1 MQIPCNTG
9 YEDEILCHYMR
20 FVTFNITSALEI
32 VVTSVSGGVEFLN
45 HKFGHG
51 AQLEYLV
58 KNSDESLQKVSRTL
72 VVE

>member
-1 MQIPCNTG
+1 MSQVP
-9 YEDEILCHYMR
+9 LCKFPLTQAVR
-20 FVTFNITSALEI
+20 LKSFNITSAFEI

-58 KNSDESLQKVSRTL
+58 KNSDEAYRK
-72 VVE
+72 